1 VHGSPA
7 ARQETAAFWNITT
20 ANILPACLGSNMKTA
35 SMAATRLPSRL
46 VASALRRATVRG
58 VLPPPRD
65 SAGRAP
71 LLLAARMRPCDALM
85 TLAAG
90 LPGSVRSLV
99 ENGLP

>member
-1 VHGSPA
+1 MLWQMQS
-7 ARQETAAFWNITT
+7 
-20 ANILPACLGSNMKTA
+20 SMK
-35 SMAATRLPSRL
+35 MAVRSSAHLPSRL
-46 VASALRRATVRG
+46 AVSALRRATVRG

-90 LPGSVRSLV
+90 LPGSERSLV
-99 ENGLP
+99 ENGLPCNRH